1 MTFALR
7 VPGIERGR
15 RGAENLPPLD
25 QSGAEQLGLGAVAT
39 LGRLS
44 SGAASVPSSPPR
56 EATLRPLTVAEKEV
70 LGIGKTHLP
79 DICSSF
85 LLWEIIIYLF
95 SY

>member
-1 MTFALR
+1 MTLALR

-56 EATLRPLTVAEKEV
+56 EATLRTLTVAEKAVGGRIRSAGTGSLAET
-70 LGIGKTHLP
+70 LGFG
-79 DICSSF
+79 D
-85 LLWEIIIYLF
+85 W
-95 SY
+95 